1 MVEDDYKKAQK
12 MAQREYK
19 ARAARG
25 EFPYIQALDDVAPES
40 STMSQRYLG
49 TFEIPTWL
57 IVGTKTRARQ
67 NSFAANFLPLLDH
80 GTEFSMK
87 WENLYMAQL
96 EEGFKDAIL
105 VYEYLHRFYVQEG
118 NKRVSV
124 SRFLDNPMIMAQ
136 VYRILPPQ
144 EVLDE
149 HPVYKEFLDFYRVCP
164 IYDLD
169 CREQGSYR
177 KLAKLL
183 GKSIGPDAE
192 PWPEDLVESLRSAY
206 WHFTQVA
213 EEMQGE
219 LSEMPRGD
227 AFLVYLRIYTKDALD
242 VTAMEDLN
250 KRLQSI
256 RKELLTANNED
267 SVALLESASDAVN
280 AGDIRTKAGEIM
292 AKPRS
297 LVSRVIPKLAYSK
310 DNPLK
315 AAFIYDRKP
324 ELSDWIMNHER
335 GRERM
340 EKAYNGF
347 VKTKVFTGAG
357 PATGDPQAREVS
369 SSMSEAIDAA
379 AEWGADVIF
388 TVSPT
393 QMDDA
398 LRGAIKYK
406 DIKFLNCSI
415 NLAAQA
421 VRTYYA
427 KQYEAKF
434 LAGIVAASCAENHK
448 IGYCSDY
455 PIYGTIAAINAFAI
469 GAAMVDPE
477 AKIYLEWLSKQDED
491 WWKAMEEKGIRV
503 ISAVSS
509 THPIDGS
516 KAYGVFKI
524 QDDGTIRNL
533 AAPIW
538 KWGKF
543 YEIIIRTIFNGTYN
557 AKIVNRKNQATNY
570 WWGMQSGVIGLET
583 DENLS
588 HYTEQLVN
596 VLGKDIAT
604 SAFSPFDG
612 ELRSQTGLVRKEN
625 DPQLTSKDIITM
637 DWLNENVIGEIPD
650 VDELNDE
657 AKATVSVSGVVKE
670 K

>member
-19 ARAARG
+19 ARAAKG
-25 EFPYIQALDDVAPES
+25 EFPYVQALDDIAPES
-40 STMSQRYLG
+40 STMRQRYLG

-67 NSFAANFLPLLDH
+67 NSFAANFLPLLNH

-87 WENLYMAQL
+87 WENLYQAQL
-96 EEGFKDAIL
+96 DEGFKDAIL

-136 VYRILPPQ
+136 VYRIMPPK

-169 CREQGSYR
+169 CREEGSYR

-183 GKSIGPDAE
+183 GRSIDEDEE
-192 PWPEDLVESLRSAY
+192 PWPEDLVESLRAAY
-206 WHFTQVA
+206 WHFTRVA

-242 VTAMEDLN
+242 VGAMQDLN
-250 KRLQSI
+250 RRLQDI
-256 RKELLTANNED
+256 RKELLTANNKD
-267 SVALLESASDAVN
+267 GVALMESANDAVN
-280 AGDIRTKAGEIM
+280 AGDMRTKAGELM
-292 AKPRS
+292 KKPRS
-297 LVSRVIPKLAYSK
+297 LVNKVVPGLVYSK
-310 DNPLK
+310 KNPLK

-324 ELSDWIMNHER
+324 EQSDWIMNHER

-347 VKTKVFTGAG
+347 VVTKVFTGAG
-357 PATGDPQAREVS
+357 PATGNAEAREVS
-369 SSMSEAIDAA
+369 GSVLEAIDKA
-379 AEWGADVIF
+379 AEWGADVVF
-388 TVSPT
+388 TISPT
-393 QMDDA
+393 QLDDA

-477 AKIYLEWLSKQDED
+477 AKIYLEWRSKQDED
-491 WWKAMEEKGIRV
+491 WWHAMEEKGIRV

-570 WWGMQSGVIGLET
+570 WWGMQSDVIGLET
-583 DENLS
+583 DKNLS

-612 ELRSQTGLVRKEN
+612 ELRSQTGLVRKES
-625 DPQLTSKDIITM
+625 DPPLTSKDIISM

-650 VDELNDE
+650 ADELNEE
-657 AKATVSVSGVVKE
+657 AKATVSVSGVKE

>member
-19 ARAARG
+19 ARAAKG
-25 EFPYIQALDDVAPES
+25 EFPFVQALDDVAPDNG
-40 STMSQRYLG
+40 TMSQRYLG
-49 TFEIPTWL
+49 TFEVPTWL
-57 IVGTKTRARQ
+57 IAGTKTRARQ

-87 WENLYMAQL
+87 WENLYQAQL
-96 EEGFKDAIL
+96 DEGFKDAIL

-136 VYRILPPQ
+136 VYRVMPPQ
-144 EVLDE
+144 EILDE
-149 HPVYKEFLDFYRVCP
+149 HPIYKEFLDFYRVCP

-169 CREQGSYR
+169 CREPGSYR
-177 KLAKLL
+177 KIAKLL
-183 GKSIGPDAE
+183 GRSIDKDEE
-192 PWPEDLVESLRSAY
+192 PWPESLVESLRATY
-206 WHFTQVA
+206 WHFTRVA
-213 EEMQGE
+213 AEMQGE
-219 LSEMPRGD
+219 LKEMPRGD

-242 VTAMEDLN
+242 VSAMEDLN
-250 KRLQSI
+250 NRLQSI
-256 RKELLTANNED
+256 RKELLTANNKD
-267 SVALLESASDAVN
+267 SVVLMESASDAMN
-280 AGDIRTKAGEIM
+280 AGDIHTKAGEFINRP
-292 AKPRS
+292 KS
-297 LVSRVIPKLAYSK
+297 LVGKMIPKLAYSK

-324 ELSDWIMNHER
+324 EFSDWIMNHER

-357 PATGDPQAREVS
+357 PATGDAEARKVS
-369 SSMSEAIDAA
+369 GSILEAIDEAA
-379 AEWGADVIF
+379 DWGADVIF

-393 QMDDA
+393 QLDDA

-406 DIKFLNCSI
+406 GIKFLNCSI

-434 LAGIVAASCAENHK
+434 LAGIIAASCAENHK

-477 AKIYLEWLSKQDED
+477 TKIYLEWRSKQDED
-491 WWKAMEEKGIRV
+491 WWHAMEEQGIRV

-524 QDDGTIRNL
+524 QDDGSIKNL

-557 AKIVNRKNQATNY
+557 AKLVSHKNQATNY
-570 WWGMQSGVIGLET
+570 WWGMQSDVIGLET
-583 DENLS
+583 DKSLS
-588 HYTEQLVN
+588 HYTEELVN
-596 VLGKDIAT
+596 VLAKDIAT

-612 ELRSQTGLVRKEN
+612 ELRSQAGLVRKES
-625 DPQLTSKDIITM
+625 DPPLTSKDIITM
-637 DWLNENVIGEIPD
+637 DWLNENIIGEIPD

-657 AKATVSVSGVVKE
+657 AKATVSVSGVKE
-670 K
+670 N

>member
-1 MVEDDYKKAQK
+1 MVEDDYRKAQK

-19 ARAARG
+19 ARAAKG
-25 EFPYIQALDDVAPES
+25 EFPYVQALDDVAPES
-40 STMSQRYLG
+40 STMRQRYLG

-67 NSFAANFLPLLDH
+67 NSFAANFLPLLNH

-87 WENLYMAQL
+87 WENLYQAQL
-96 EEGFKDAIL
+96 DEGFKDAIL

-136 VYRILPPQ
+136 VYRIMPTK

-169 CREQGSYR
+169 CREAGSYR

-183 GKSIGPDAE
+183 GRSIDEDEE
-192 PWPEDLVESLRSAY
+192 PWPEDLVESLRAAY
-206 WHFTQVA
+206 WHFTRVA

-242 VTAMEDLN
+242 VGAMQDLN
-250 KRLQSI
+250 RRLQDI
-256 RKELLTANNED
+256 RKELLTANNKD
-267 SVALLESASDAVN
+267 GVALMESANDAVN
-280 AGDIRTKAGEIM
+280 AGDLRTKAGELM
-292 AKPRS
+292 KKPRS
-297 LVSRVIPKLAYSK
+297 LVNKVVPGLIYSK
-310 DNPLK
+310 KNPLK

-324 ELSDWIMNHER
+324 EQSDWIMNHER

-340 EKAYNGF
+340 EKAYNGY
-347 VKTKVFTGAG
+347 VVTKVFTGAG
-357 PATGDPQAREVS
+357 PATGNAEVREVS
-369 SSMSEAIDAA
+369 GSVLEAIDKA
-379 AEWGADVIF
+379 AEWGADVVF
-388 TVSPT
+388 TISPT
-393 QMDDA
+393 QLDDA

-477 AKIYLEWLSKQDED
+477 AKIYLEWRSKQDED
-491 WWKAMEEKGIRV
+491 WWHAMEEKGIRV

-543 YEIIIRTIFNGTYN
+543 YEMIIRTIFNGTYN
-557 AKIVNRKNQATNY
+557 ARIVNRKNQATNY
-570 WWGMQSGVIGLET
+570 WWGMQSDVIGLET
-583 DENLS
+583 DKNLS

-612 ELRSQTGLVRKEN
+612 ELRSQTGLVRKES
-625 DPQLTSKDIITM
+625 DPPLTSKDIISM

-650 VDELNDE
+650 ADELNEE
-657 AKATVSVSGVVKE
+657 AKATVSVSGVKE

>member
-19 ARAARG
+19 ARAAKG
-25 EFPYIQALDDVAPES
+25 EFPYVQALDDVAPES
-40 STMSQRYLG
+40 TTMRQRYLG

-67 NSFAANFLPLLDH
+67 NSFAANFLPLLNH

-87 WENLYMAQL
+87 WENLYQAQL
-96 EEGFKDAIL
+96 DEGFKDAIL

-136 VYRILPPQ
+136 VYRIMPPK

-169 CREQGSYR
+169 CREEGSYR

-183 GKSIGPDAE
+183 GRSIDEDEE
-192 PWPEDLVESLRSAY
+192 PWPEDLVESLRAAY
-206 WHFTQVA
+206 WHFTRVA

-242 VTAMEDLN
+242 VCAMQDLN
-250 KRLQSI
+250 RRLQDI
-256 RKELLTANNED
+256 RKELLTANNKD
-267 SVALLESASDAVN
+267 GVALMESANDAVN
-280 AGDIRTKAGEIM
+280 AGDIRTKAGELM
-292 AKPRS
+292 KKPRS
-297 LVSRVIPKLAYSK
+297 LVNKVVPGLIYSK
-310 DNPLK
+310 KNPLK

-324 ELSDWIMNHER
+324 EQSDWIMNHER

-347 VKTKVFTGAG
+347 VVTKVFTGVG
-357 PATGDPQAREVS
+357 PATGNAEAREVS
-369 SSMSEAIDAA
+369 GSVLEAIDKA
-379 AEWGADVIF
+379 AEWGADVVF
-388 TVSPT
+388 TISPT
-393 QMDDA
+393 QLDDA

-477 AKIYLEWLSKQDED
+477 AKIYLEWRSKQDED
-491 WWKAMEEKGIRV
+491 WWHAMEEKGIRV

-570 WWGMQSGVIGLET
+570 WWGMQSDVIGLET
-583 DENLS
+583 DKNLS

-612 ELRSQTGLVRKEN
+612 ELRSQTGLVRKES
-625 DPQLTSKDIITM
+625 DPPLTSKDIISM

-650 VDELNDE
+650 ADELNEE
-657 AKATVSVSGVVKE
+657 AKATVSVSGVKE

>member
-19 ARAARG
+19 ARAAKG
-25 EFPYIQALDDVAPES
+25 EFPYVQALDDIAPES
-40 STMSQRYLG
+40 STMRQRYLG

-67 NSFAANFLPLLDH
+67 NSFAANFLPLLNH

-87 WENLYMAQL
+87 WENLYQAQL
-96 EEGFKDAIL
+96 DEGFKDAIL

-136 VYRILPPQ
+136 VYRIMPPK

-169 CREQGSYR
+169 CREAGSYR

-183 GKSIGPDAE
+183 GRSIDEDEE
-192 PWPEDLVESLRSAY
+192 PWPEDLVESLRAAY
-206 WHFTQVA
+206 WHFTRVA

-242 VTAMEDLN
+242 VGAMQDLN
-250 KRLQSI
+250 RRLQDI
-256 RKELLTANNED
+256 RKELLTANNKD
-267 SVALLESASDAVN
+267 GVALMES
-280 AGDIRTKAGEIM
+280 G
-292 AKPRS
+292 
-297 LVSRVIPKLAYSK
+297 
-310 DNPLK
+310 
-315 AAFIYDRKP
+315 KP
-324 ELSDWIMNHER
+324 EQSDWIMNHER

-347 VKTKVFTGAG
+347 VVTKVFTGAG
-357 PATGDPQAREVS
+357 PATGNAEAREVS
-369 SSMSEAIDAA
+369 GSVLEAIDKA
-379 AEWGADVIF
+379 AEWGADVVF
-388 TVSPT
+388 TISPT
-393 QMDDA
+393 QLDDA

-477 AKIYLEWLSKQDED
+477 AKIYLEWRSKQDED
-491 WWKAMEEKGIRV
+491 WWHAMEEKGIRV

-570 WWGMQSGVIGLET
+570 WWGMQSDVIGLET
-583 DENLS
+583 DKNLS

-612 ELRSQTGLVRKEN
+612 ELRSQTGLVRKES
-625 DPQLTSKDIITM
+625 DPPLTSKDIISM

-650 VDELNDE
+650 ADELNEE
-657 AKATVSVSGVVKE
+657 AKATVSVSGVKE

>member
-19 ARAARG
+19 ARAAKG
-25 EFPYIQALDDVAPES
+25 EFPYVQALDDIAPES
-40 STMSQRYLG
+40 STMRQRYLG

-67 NSFAANFLPLLDH
+67 NSFAANFLPLLNH

-87 WENLYMAQL
+87 WENLYQAQL
-96 EEGFKDAIL
+96 DEGFKDAIL

-136 VYRILPPQ
+136 VYRIMPPK

-169 CREQGSYR
+169 CREAGSYR

-183 GKSIGPDAE
+183 GRSIDEDEE
-192 PWPEDLVESLRSAY
+192 PWPEDLVESLRAAY
-206 WHFTQVA
+206 WHFTRVA

-242 VTAMEDLN
+242 VGAMQDLN
-250 KRLQSI
+250 RRLQDI
-256 RKELLTANNED
+256 RKELLTANNKD
-267 SVALLESASDAVN
+267 SVALMESANDAVN
-280 AGDIRTKAGEIM
+280 AGDLHTKAGELM
-292 AKPRS
+292 KKPRS
-297 LVSRVIPKLAYSK
+297 LVNKVVPGLIYSK
-310 DNPLK
+310 KNPLK

-324 ELSDWIMNHER
+324 EQSDWIMNHER

-340 EKAYNGF
+340 EKAYNGY
-347 VKTKVFTGAG
+347 VVTKVFTGAG
-357 PATGDPQAREVS
+357 PATGNAEAREVS
-369 SSMSEAIDAA
+369 GSVLEAIDKA
-379 AEWGADVIF
+379 AEWGADVVF
-388 TVSPT
+388 TISPT
-393 QMDDA
+393 QLDDA

-477 AKIYLEWLSKQDED
+477 AKIYLEWRSKQDED
-491 WWKAMEEKGIRV
+491 WWHAMEEKGIRV

-557 AKIVNRKNQATNY
+557 ARIVNRKNQATNY
-570 WWGMQSGVIGLET
+570 WWGMQSDVIGLET
-583 DENLS
+583 DKNLS

-612 ELRSQTGLVRKEN
+612 ELRSQTGLVRKES
-625 DPQLTSKDIITM
+625 DPPLTSKDIILM

-650 VDELNDE
+650 ADELNEE
-657 AKATVSVSGVVKE
+657 AKATVSVSGVKE

>member
-19 ARAARG
+19 ARAAKG
-25 EFPYIQALDDVAPES
+25 EFPYVQALDDVAPES
-40 STMSQRYLG
+40 STMRQRYLG

-67 NSFAANFLPLLDH
+67 NSFAANFLPLLNH

-87 WENLYMAQL
+87 WENLYQAQL
-96 EEGFKDAIL
+96 DEGFKDAIL

-136 VYRILPPQ
+136 VYRIMPTK

-169 CREQGSYR
+169 CREAGSYR

-183 GKSIGPDAE
+183 GRSIDEDEE
-192 PWPEDLVESLRSAY
+192 PWPEDLVESLRAAY
-206 WHFTQVA
+206 WHFTRVA

-227 AFLVYLRIYTKDALD
+227 AFIVYLRIYTKDALD
-242 VTAMEDLN
+242 VGAMQDLN
-250 KRLQSI
+250 RRLQDI
-256 RKELLTANNED
+256 RKELLTANNKD
-267 SVALLESASDAVN
+267 GVALMESANDAVN
-280 AGDIRTKAGEIM
+280 AGDLRTKAGELM
-292 AKPRS
+292 KKPRS
-297 LVSRVIPKLAYSK
+297 LVNKVVPGLIYSK
-310 DNPLK
+310 KNPLK

-324 ELSDWIMNHER
+324 EQSDWIMNHER

-340 EKAYNGF
+340 EKAYNGY
-347 VKTKVFTGAG
+347 VVTKVFTGAG
-357 PATGDPQAREVS
+357 PATGNAEAREVS
-369 SSMSEAIDAA
+369 GSVLEAIDKA
-379 AEWGADVIF
+379 AEWGADVVF
-388 TVSPT
+388 TISPT
-393 QMDDA
+393 QLDDA

-469 GAAMVDPE
+469 GAAMVDPQ
-477 AKIYLEWLSKQDED
+477 AKIYLEWRSKQDED
-491 WWKAMEEKGIRV
+491 WWHAMEEKGIRV

-570 WWGMQSGVIGLET
+570 WWGMQSDVIGLET
-583 DENLS
+583 DKNLS

-612 ELRSQTGLVRKEN
+612 ELRSQTGLVRKES
-625 DPQLTSKDIITM
+625 DPPLTSKDIISM

-650 VDELNDE
+650 ADELNEE
-657 AKATVSVSGVVKE
+657 AKATVSVSGVKE

>member
-19 ARAARG
+19 ARAAKG
-25 EFPYIQALDDVAPES
+25 EFPYVQALDDIAPES
-40 STMSQRYLG
+40 STMRQRYLG

-67 NSFAANFLPLLDH
+67 NSFAANFLPLLNH

-87 WENLYMAQL
+87 WENLYQAQL
-96 EEGFKDAIL
+96 DEGFKDAIL

-136 VYRILPPQ
+136 VYRIMPPK

-169 CREQGSYR
+169 CREAGSYR

-183 GKSIGPDAE
+183 GRSIDEDEE
-192 PWPEDLVESLRSAY
+192 PWPEDLVESLRAAY
-206 WHFTQVA
+206 WHFTRVA

-242 VTAMEDLN
+242 VGAMQDLN
-250 KRLQSI
+250 RRLQDI
-256 RKELLTANNED
+256 RKELLTANNKD
-267 SVALLESASDAVN
+267 GVALMESANDAVN
-280 AGDIRTKAGEIM
+280 AGDIRTKAGELM
-292 AKPRS
+292 KKPRS
-297 LVSRVIPKLAYSK
+297 LVNKVVPGLIYSK
-310 DNPLK
+310 KNPLK

-324 ELSDWIMNHER
+324 EQSDWIMNHER

-347 VKTKVFTGAG
+347 VVTKVFTGAG
-357 PATGDPQAREVS
+357 PATGNAEAREVS
-369 SSMSEAIDAA
+369 GSVLEAIDKA
-379 AEWGADVIF
+379 AEWGADVVF
-388 TVSPT
+388 TISPT
-393 QMDDA
+393 QLDDA

-477 AKIYLEWLSKQDED
+477 AKIYLEWRSKQDED
-491 WWKAMEEKGIRV
+491 WWHAMEEKGIRV

-570 WWGMQSGVIGLET
+570 WWGMQSDVIGLET
-583 DENLS
+583 DKNLS

-612 ELRSQTGLVRKEN
+612 ELRSQTGLVRKES
-625 DPQLTSKDIITM
+625 DPPLTSKDIISM

-650 VDELNDE
+650 ADELNEE
-657 AKATVSVSGVVKE
+657 AKATVSVSGVKE

>member
-25 EFPYIQALDDVAPES
+25 EFPYVQALDDVAPDS
-40 STMSQRYLG
+40 GTMSQRYVG

-136 VYRILPPQ
+136 VYRIMPPK
-144 EVLDE
+144 EILDE
-149 HPVYKEFLDFYRVCP
+149 HPIYKEFLDFYRVCP

-169 CREQGSYR
+169 CREPGSYR
-177 KLAKLL
+177 KIAELL
-183 GKSIGPDAE
+183 GRSIDKDAE
-192 PWPEDLVESLRSAY
+192 PWPDELVESLRSTY

-213 EEMQGE
+213 EDMQGE

-227 AFLVYLRIYTKDALD
+227 AFLVYLRIFTNDALD
-242 VTAMEDLN
+242 VSAMDDLN
-250 KRLQSI
+250 SRLQSI
-256 RKELLTANNED
+256 RKELLTANNKD
-267 SVALLESASDAVN
+267 SVALMESANDAVN
-280 AGDIRTKAGEIM
+280 ADDIRTKAGQIM
-292 AKPRS
+292 KKPRS
-297 LVSRVIPKLAYSK
+297 LVSKVIPGLIYSK
-310 DNPLK
+310 ENPLK

-357 PATGDPQAREVS
+357 PATGNARAREVS
-369 SSMSEAIDAA
+369 GSILEAIDKA

-393 QMDDA
+393 QLDDA

-434 LAGIVAASCAENHK
+434 LAGIVAASCAENHM

-455 PIYGTIAAINAFAI
+455 PIYGTMAAINAFAI

-477 AKIYLEWLSKQDED
+477 AKIYLEWRSKQDED
-491 WWKAMEEKGIRV
+491 WWRAMEEKGIRV

-524 QDDGTIRNL
+524 QDDGSIRNL

-538 KWGKF
+538 KWGRF

-557 AKIVNRKNQATNY
+557 AKLVNRKNQATNY
-570 WWGMQSGVIGLET
+570 WWGMQSDVIGLET
-583 DENLS
+583 DKSLS
-588 HYTEQLVN
+588 HYTKQLVDL
-596 VLGKDIAT
+596 LGKGIAT
-604 SAFSPFDG
+604 SAFGPFDG
-612 ELRSQTGLVRKEN
+612 ELRSQNGLVRKES
-625 DPQLTSKDIITM
+625 DPPLTSKDIITM
-637 DWLNENVIGEIPD
+637 DWLNENVVGEIPD
-650 VDELNDE
+650 LDELNEE
-657 AKATVSVSGVVKE
+657 AKATVSVSGVKE

>member
-19 ARAARG
+19 ARAAKG
-25 EFPYIQALDDVAPES
+25 EFPYVQALDDIAPES
-40 STMSQRYLG
+40 STMRQRYLG

-67 NSFAANFLPLLDH
+67 NSFAANFLPLLNH

-87 WENLYMAQL
+87 WENLYQAQL
-96 EEGFKDAIL
+96 DEGFKDAIL

-136 VYRILPPQ
+136 VYRIMPPK

-169 CREQGSYR
+169 CREAGSYR

-183 GKSIGPDAE
+183 GRSIDEDEE
-192 PWPEDLVESLRSAY
+192 PWPEDLVESLRAAY
-206 WHFTQVA
+206 WHFTRVA

-242 VTAMEDLN
+242 VGAMQDLN
-250 KRLQSI
+250 RRLQDI
-256 RKELLTANNED
+256 RKELLTANNKD
-267 SVALLESASDAVN
+267 GVALMESANDAVN
-280 AGDIRTKAGEIM
+280 AGDIRTKAGELM
-292 AKPRS
+292 KKPRS
-297 LVSRVIPKLAYSK
+297 LVNKVVPGLIYSK
-310 DNPLK
+310 KNPLK

-324 ELSDWIMNHER
+324 EQSDWIMNHER

-347 VKTKVFTGAG
+347 VVTKVFTGAG
-357 PATGDPQAREVS
+357 PATGNAEAREVS
-369 SSMSEAIDAA
+369 GSVLEAIDKA
-379 AEWGADVIF
+379 AEWGADVVF
-388 TVSPT
+388 TISPT
-393 QMDDA
+393 QLDDA

-477 AKIYLEWLSKQDED
+477 AKIYLEWRSKQDED
-491 WWKAMEEKGIRV
+491 WWHAMEEKGIRV

-557 AKIVNRKNQATNY
+557 ARIVNRKNQATNY
-570 WWGMQSGVIGLET
+570 WWGMQSDVIGLET
-583 DENLS
+583 DKNLS

-612 ELRSQTGLVRKEN
+612 ELRSQTGLVRKES
-625 DPQLTSKDIITM
+625 DPPLTSKDIILM

-650 VDELNDE
+650 ADELNEE
-657 AKATVSVSGVVKE
+657 AKATVSVSGVKE